1 MWGFEGV
8 EGLAVDVVSGRG
20 ERFARDVEAL
30 KVRDPSVGRPVLWLR
45 LGVVLMVL
53 GVVVVVVAFFV
64 SHSTTDALVQRDGI
78 VLGLGGVV
86 LGVVGSAVYVRF
98 ALTNFLRFWLARQS
112 FDLQVHTDRLVGR
125 SGEME
130 VSG

>member
-1 MWGFEGV
+1 M
-8 EGLAVDVVSGRG
+8 DVVSGRA
-20 ERFARDVEAL
+20 ERFVRDVEEL

-45 LGVVLMVL
+45 LGVVLMVVS
-53 GVVVVVVAFFV
+53 VVVVVAAFFV
-64 SHSTTDALVQRDGI
+64 SHSTTDALVQRDAI

-112 FDLQVHTDRLVGR
+112 FDLQVQTDRLVGR
-125 SGEME
+125 SDEME
-130 VSG
+130 VAG